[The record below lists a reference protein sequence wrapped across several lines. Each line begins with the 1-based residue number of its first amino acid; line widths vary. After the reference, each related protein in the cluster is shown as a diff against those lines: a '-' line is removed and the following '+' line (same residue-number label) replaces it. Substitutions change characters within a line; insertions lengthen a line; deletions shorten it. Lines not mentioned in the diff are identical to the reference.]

1 MNGTLNIYYPCKI
14 KDSLLVQS
22 FNSVWNT
29 YRKMQLPE
37 IHLRNRPMTDL
48 LDKKRYREMYNRF
61 LSSRFPPNSCH
72 IADGPYATKCL
83 QMEYEKSRESKAY
96 SKELSFVVSQFDLEY
111 EEINTEDADR
121 WIIGTVLFCL
131 NLENR
136 IGTYVL
142 VLNFNG
148 LSVDEVILLKHL
160 FYKRAKVTIKERTR
174 LNVKCECCFCKEECP
189 WNENLQFTIEGS
201 CSTTIPNYIMSLS
214 NSFVNQ
220 KDLNIDFRA
229 RYSLLEIDIKW
240 YISQAEIYGLLKAD
254 EGYDYAPQAHIE
266 QAVGRNHSSRN
277 SYDLY
282 YSGLNGLIINHRAD
296 LQKEVAARNEF
307 LDKIH
312 VSEDDVEI
320 VDAIEFSCIAGVG
333 KNYPKFLRSVEI
345 HYLVNCVKTSEIEER
360 KISYWNPIIFFQRE
374 KRIWNVLYDLE
385 MNRSHVDCCIINAF
399 GVMGDIQDL
408 REEHRALM
416 SHTIGYFGAIFAVI
430 SVICAILQ
438 TIKIFI
444 PNLF

>member
-1 MNGTLNIYYPCKI
+1 MNGALNIYYPCKI
-14 KDSLLVQS
+14 KNSLLVQN

-29 YRKMQLPE
+29 YRKMQLTE
-37 IHLRNRPMTDL
+37 VHLRNRPMTDL
-48 LDKKRYREMYNRF
+48 LDKKRYREKYNRF

-136 IGTYVL
+136 IGTYVV

-148 LSVDEVILLKHL
+148 LSVDKVILLKHL

-174 LNVKCECCFCKEECP
+174 LKCDCCFCKGECP
-189 WNENLQFTIEGS
+189 WNENLQLLNEGS

-214 NSFVNQ
+214 NSCVNQ

-229 RYSLLEIDIKW
+229 RYSLLEIDRKW

-254 EGYDYAPQAHIE
+254 EGYYYVPQAHIE
-266 QAVGRNHSSRN
+266 QTICGNYSSRK
-277 SYDLY
+277 SYDIY
-282 YSGLNGLIINHRAD
+282 YSGQNGLIINRCAD
-296 LQKEVAARNEF
+296 LRKEVAARNEF

-312 VSEDDVEI
+312 VSEDDVE
-320 VDAIEFSCIAGVG
+320 VVEAIEKSCIAGVG
-333 KNYPKFLRSVEI
+333 KNYPKFLRAVEI
-345 HYLVNCVKTSEIEER
+345 HYLVNSVKTSEIEER
-360 KISYWNPIIFFQRE
+360 KISYWNPVIFLVRE
-374 KRIWNVLYDLE
+374 KRIWDVQKDWE
-385 MNRSHVDCCIINAF
+385 TNRSHVDSDIINAF
-399 GVMGDIQDL
+399 GILGDIQDL
-408 REEHRALM
+408 KDEHKTLM
-416 SHTIGYFGAIFAVI
+416 SHAIGYLGAVFAI
-430 SVICAILQ
+430 ITVICTIIQ
-438 TIKIFI
+438 TI
-444 PNLF
+444 NLFITNK

>member
-29 YRKMQLPE
+29 YRKMQLTE
-37 IHLRNRPMTDL
+37 IYLRNRPMTDL
-48 LDKKRYREMYNRF
+48 LDKKRYREKYNRF
-61 LSSRFPPNSCH
+61 LSSRYPSNSCH

-160 FYKRAKVTIKERTR
+160 FYKRAKVTIKERTK
-174 LNVKCECCFCKEECP
+174 LNVKCECCFCKRECP
-189 WNENLQFTIEGS
+189 WNENLQFLNEGS

-277 SYDLY
+277 SYDL
-282 YSGLNGLIINHRAD
+282 SL
-296 LQKEVAARNEF
+296 
-307 LDKIH
+307 
-312 VSEDDVEI
+312 VS
-320 VDAIEFSCIAGVG
+320 
-333 KNYPKFLRSVEI
+333 R
-345 HYLVNCVKTSEIEER
+345 
-360 KISYWNPIIFFQRE
+360 
-374 KRIWNVLYDLE
+374 
-385 MNRSHVDCCIINAF
+385 
-399 GVMGDIQDL
+399 
-408 REEHRALM
+408 
-416 SHTIGYFGAIFAVI
+416 
-430 SVICAILQ
+430 
-438 TIKIFI
+438 
-444 PNLF
+444 